1 MVPGE
6 LDGARLDKAVA
17 TLLGVSRNEA
27 RRLCDSG
34 VLLEGRPSAAKS
46 TVSEGDRIVAP
57 VPIGAPSLAPE
68 PVEFGVLLE
77 TADYLPEHYA
87 EPLLNWWR
95 SHDGRPVP
103 LTDTVRELTGHSP
116 RPFTAWATDH
126 LADFR

>member
-77 TADYLPEHYA
+77 TADYLVVDKPAGLVVH
-87 EPLLNWWR
+87 PG
-95 SHDGRPVP
+95 S
-103 LTDTVRELTGHSP
+103 GHSSGTLAAGDSGR
-116 RPFTAWATDH
+116 RPTTTASSTS
-126 LADFR
+126 